1 MNKSKKILETSN
13 ILKKISDLKKLKKK
27 IVLCHG
33 VFDLLHIGHIDYFK
47 EAKKFGNILIV
58 SVTDDIFVSKGSGRP
73 YFNSIERSRF
83 ISSLEVVDFVYVNK
97 TKTATKLIKRIK
109 PHFYV
114 KGPDYKNLEK
124 DITKQ
129 IIEEKKAI
137 ESVNGKIQFTS
148 GKKYSSSNLFQQF
161 GPKIILNSIQQ
172 KFIKSFNKS
181 YTLENNLKFINQLK
195 ELNVLVIGEAII
207 DKYITCDA
215 VGKSGK
221 EPVLNYQFIEE
232 NKYAGGSVALANQ
245 IAEFC
250 DKVDLITDFGNTNSN
265 LNFIRKKLD
274 KRVNWKFFVKEN
286 APTIEKTR
294 FIDQYTKNKI
304 IGVYD
309 LNQEYIDKKT
319 EESVLSYISKKIK
332 NYDLILVVD
341 YGHGL
346 LTPKLINFLQ
356 NSNKFLSVN
365 AQLNSFNY
373 GYNNIS
379 KYKKKCNYICIH
391 ENELRSELRDKRNNI
406 DLLLKNIKKILN
418 SDYYTITQGNRGLV
432 NYHKNKTIHCPAFAP
447 NVVDRIGSGDTLFA
461 LSSIALASK
470 LPIDFSLL
478 FGSIGAANT
487 VSNIGTG
494 TVLSKNNFLEKI
506 QELSKF
512 L

>member
-195 ELNVLVIGEAII
+195 ELNVLVIGEAI
-207 DKYITCDA
+207 
-215 VGKSGK
+215 
-221 EPVLNYQFIEE
+221 
-232 NKYAGGSVALANQ
+232 
-245 IAEFC
+245 
-250 DKVDLITDFGNTNSN
+250 
-265 LNFIRKKLD
+265 
-274 KRVNWKFFVKEN
+274 
-286 APTIEKTR
+286 
-294 FIDQYTKNKI
+294 
-304 IGVYD
+304 
-309 LNQEYIDKKT
+309 
-319 EESVLSYISKKIK
+319 
-332 NYDLILVVD
+332 
-341 YGHGL
+341 
-346 LTPKLINFLQ
+346 
-356 NSNKFLSVN
+356 
-365 AQLNSFNY
+365 
-373 GYNNIS
+373 
-379 KYKKKCNYICIH
+379 
-391 ENELRSELRDKRNNI
+391 
-406 DLLLKNIKKILN
+406 
-418 SDYYTITQGNRGLV
+418 
-432 NYHKNKTIHCPAFAP
+432 
-447 NVVDRIGSGDTLFA
+447 
-461 LSSIALASK
+461 
-470 LPIDFSLL
+470 
-478 FGSIGAANT
+478 
-487 VSNIGTG
+487 
-494 TVLSKNNFLEKI
+494 
-506 QELSKF
+506 
-512 L
+512 